1 MSVLWSKQ
9 GTPDEIVQ
17 EFTVGRDREFDIK
30 LARYDILGTMAHIR
44 MLKSISLLTGGEET
58 ILLEELN
65 KMIAEVDEGKFVLED
80 GVEDIHSQV
89 EFNLTKKT
97 GDIGKKIHSG
107 RSRNDQVLVDIKL
120 FLKTRYTK

>member
-1 MSVLWSKQ
+1 
-9 GTPDEIVQ
+9 
-17 EFTVGRDREFDIK
+17 
-30 LARYDILGTMAHIR
+30 
-44 MLKSISLLTGGEET
+44 MLKSISLLTGGEEA

-97 GDIGKKIHSG
+97 GDIGKKSTPAG
-107 RSRNDQVLVDIKL
+107 PETTR
-120 FLKTRYTK
+120 FL